1 MAAVAVAAAAAA
13 AAMVVVM
20 AAVAVSVGHARL
32 YVLQAAVVYARSGL
46 PFVATRRRCCFRRS
60 EKLGRRGGRLG
71 N

>member
-1 MAAVAVAAAAAA
+1 MAVAVAAAAAA

-46 PFVATRRRCCFRRS
+46 PFRRQLRS
-60 EKLGRRGGRLG
+60 LP
-71 N
+71 